1 MTSLKFPAAGPM
13 IRVGG
18 VCDPAAPTLAGT
30 VPTTASEVD
39 PRKTRRDRLPFVST
53 DPGRLP
59 PEGGHLSRTAT
70 VNPTPAGAADAPVA
84 ARPPLPPALQRAC
97 LAAKVA
103 AENKGQDVLVLDL
116 RHLTP
121 LFDYFVLS
129 TGASRRQVH
138 TIVEETDAALR
149 AVGDARSGIEGY
161 EASKW
166 IVQDFGDL
174 LVHVF
179 DADTRAY
186 YRLEDLWAD
195 AVKVDWEDE
204 IE

>member
-1 MTSLKFPAAGPM
+1 MIEVGVVCIPAGMTSYRTASS
-13 IRVGG
+13 
-18 VCDPAAPTLAGT
+18 
-30 VPTTASEVD
+30 TASEVD

-53 DPGRLP
+53 DPDRQP
-59 PEGGHLSRTAT
+59 PEGGHLSSTA
-70 VNPTPAGAADAPVA
+70 VYPIGAVDAPESP
-84 ARPPLPPALQRAC
+84 RPLLPSALQRAC
-97 LAAKVA
+97 IAAKVA
-103 AENKGQDVLVLDL
+103 SENKGQDVLVLDL
-116 RHLTP
+116 RQLTP
-121 LFDYFVLS
+121 IFDFFVIS

-149 AVGDARSGIEGY
+149 AVGDTRAGIEGY

-166 IVQDFGDL
+166 IVQDFGDVV
-174 LVHVF
+174 VHVF
-179 DADTRAY
+179 DSDTRAY